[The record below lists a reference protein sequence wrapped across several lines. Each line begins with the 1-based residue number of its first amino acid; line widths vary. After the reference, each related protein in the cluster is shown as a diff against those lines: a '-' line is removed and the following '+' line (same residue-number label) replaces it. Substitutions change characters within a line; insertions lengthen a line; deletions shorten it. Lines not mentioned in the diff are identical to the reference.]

1 MLSPGG
7 YREFYHVILR
17 APSVGGQAGSMDEF
31 RVAKVA
37 RSGNWLWAEYMNV
50 ASNGVFNT
58 YEMATRWSSG
68 IGVSFR

>member
-1 MLSPGG
+1 
-7 YREFYHVILR
+7 
-17 APSVGGQAGSMDEF
+17 MDEF